1 MPALHLR
8 LRHPLTWLFS
18 LMMLA
23 TVSFA
28 ALNYTA
34 SAPTLV
40 LRGVVYHIS
49 DSSQALRAI
58 RHIDNQ
64 RAVDSEIAITVVAV
78 GGGIDFL
85 IDNAKDAQ
93 GNTYASMIDSQM
105 LNGVEFKV
113 CRNTL
118 KAKNL
123 REGDMTP
130 GVEFVDAGIDEITR
144 LQLENGYAYIKP

>member
-1 MPALHLR
+1 MSALHRR
-8 LRHPLTWLFS
+8 LRHSLAWFLS
-18 LMMLA
+18 LMMFA
-23 TVSFA
+23 AVSVA
-28 ALNYTA
+28 ALNYST
-34 SAPTLV
+34 SAPKAGP
-40 LRGVVYHIS
+40 RGVVYHVS
-49 DSSQALRAI
+49 DSNQALRAI

-64 RAVDSEIAITVVAV
+64 RAVDSTIVITVVAV

-85 IDNAKDAQ
+85 IDNAKDEN

-105 LNGVEFKV
+105 LDGVEFKV

-123 REGDMTP
+123 RENDMTP

-144 LQLENGYAYIKP
+144 LQLEKGYAYIKP